1 MTVSVVMGRRRYDTW
16 LTRRYSILAAELAAA
31 ERWSDALACQVM
43 SDTHRVS
50 AVLWSRASVAHDMV
64 GTYFELASQ
73 VMGTVVDITPRNLA
87 GPAASLRALR
97 AAFEGAL
104 EDFNLPISFTMPA
117 WVENAPDIEP
127 DEWSRSTLG
136 SAEWPD
142 AVESMLL
149 RASEGPAAER
159 PALCVMAYLVKVAG
173 SAGDLTMMSAVAR
186 WLLISSEEDP
196 QGGVTLLDAAKKV
209 LGPVEW
215 VRMEPLRALLDL

>member
-1 MTVSVVMGRRRYDTW
+1 MTASTAMRRRSHDTW
-16 LTRRYSILAAELAAA
+16 LTRRYSVLAAELAAA
-31 ERWSDALACQVM
+31 GRWADALACQVM

-50 AVLWSRASVAHDMV
+50 AVLWSRASVSHDTV

-73 VMGTVVDITPRNLA
+73 VMSTVVDIAPSA
-87 GPAASLRALR
+87 VAPADSLRSLR

-104 EDFNLPISFTMPA
+104 EDFNLPINFTTPA
-117 WVENAPDIEP
+117 WIATAPDIAP
-127 DEWSRSTLG
+127 DEWARSTLG
-136 SAEWPD
+136 SSAWPD

-149 RASEGPAAER
+149 RGSEGPAADR

-215 VRMEPLRALLDL
+215 VRMEPLRALLGL